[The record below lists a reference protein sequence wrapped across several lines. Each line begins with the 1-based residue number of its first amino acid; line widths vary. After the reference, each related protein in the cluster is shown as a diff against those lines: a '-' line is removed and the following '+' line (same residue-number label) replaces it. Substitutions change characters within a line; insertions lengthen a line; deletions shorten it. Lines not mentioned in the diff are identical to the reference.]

1 MSRPDIPVTISGDSK
16 GFEASLARIRALTK
30 STALDV
36 VGSIGRIK
44 SLAGGVAGVVAG
56 IVSASTVAVVRDAA
70 SAIAAVGDEARRAGL
85 DVKSFQELKF
95 VAEQNRVGVDALTD
109 GIKELNLR
117 ADEFILTGSGSASE
131 AFKRLGLGADD
142 LKKKLKDPSALF
154 TEIIGKLQHFD
165 KAAQIRIMDEVFGG
179 TGGEQF
185 VQLIEA
191 GEAGIRDQ
199 IKAANDLGL
208 VLDEQLIKKAAEVD
222 RKFNLIATTV
232 GVKLKSAVVSAAD
245 SLAEFIDGFR
255 EYQNQRSGTLRN
267 RQAEIGLKVLDLE
280 NKILETKERQTA
292 ETEKLSDVAK
302 SLGFENS
309 KNTAAAGVTGQVDG
323 LKSQIAELKAEE
335 AKIVDALNDRV
346 DRMDRTAEKTWTPPV
361 IPSDDGKGK
370 GRRSDAERA
379 AEKEKKAIDDVIQ
392 SLRDELAVMG
402 LTDIERER
410 TIALREA
417 GVAYASKEGQEISN
431 LIDQKYR
438 QLAAEEELIDSQE
451 RMRDAA
457 QRMGDTLDD
466 QLMRVIDGTFDAKD
480 AIAALLTEVIN
491 VKTNGKGLFGSLF
504 DALSGGFGGSN
515 KGLFSSSF
523 VPNTTLGAFL
533 TGGAR
538 AGGGDVSPGRIYRV
552 NEYEDEFMVPTNHG
566 RIIAPSKLQGAADG
580 GAADGGRSLVQLE
593 LSQDLVAKILEQA
606 SGQTVQLIKR
616 NEAARANVRQNGG
629 EY

>member
-70 SAIAAVGDEARRAGL
+70 SAIASVGDEARRAGL

-131 AFKRLGLGADD
+131 AFKRLGLSADN

-154 TEIIGKLQHFD
+154 TEIIGKLQQFD

-185 VQLIEA
+185 VQLIDA

-255 EYQNQRSGTLRN
+255 DYQNQRSSTLKN

-280 NKILETKERQTA
+280 NKILETKEKQTA

-309 KNTAAAGVTGQVDG
+309 KNTVAAGVTGQVDG
-323 LKSQIAELKAEE
+323 LKTQIAELKAEE

-346 DRMDRTAEKTWTPPV
+346 DRMNRTAEKTWTPPV
-361 IPSDDGKGK
+361 IPSDEGKAK
-370 GRRSDAERA
+370 GTRSKAERA
-379 AEKEKKAIDDVIQ
+379 AEKEKQAIENVIQ

-410 TIALREA
+410 AIALREA
-417 GVAYASKEGQEISN
+417 GVTATSKEGQEISK

-438 QLAAEEELIDSQE
+438 QMAAEEELIDQQD

-457 QRMGDTLDD
+457 QRVGDTLDD
-466 QLMRVIDGTFDAKD
+466 QLTRIVDGTFDAKE
-480 AIAALLTEVIN
+480 ALAALLTELIN
-491 VKTNGKGLFGSLF
+491 VQTNGKGLFGSLF
-504 DALSGGFGGSN
+504 EAFSGGFGGGG
-515 KGLFSSSF
+515 KGLFSPSF
-523 VPNTTLGAFL
+523 VPNTTLGDFL

-552 NEYEDEFMVPTNHG
+552 NEYEEEFMVPTNHG
-566 RIIAPSKLQGAADG
+566 RIIAPSKLPSAGAGAAD
-580 GAADGGRSLVQLE
+580 AGRSVVQIE
-593 LSQDLVAKILEQA
+593 LSEDLVAKILQQA
-606 SGQTVQLIKR
+606 SGQTVQLMKR
-616 NEAARANVRQNGG
+616 NEAARENIRQNGG
-629 EY
+629 DY

>member
-131 AFKRLGLGADD
+131 AFKRLGLSADD
-142 LKKKLKDPSALF
+142 IKKKLKDPSALF

-255 EYQNQRSGTLRN
+255 DYQNQRSSTLRN

-292 ETEKLSDVAK
+292 ETEKLSAVAK
-302 SLGFENS
+302 NLGFENS
-309 KNTAAAGVTGQVDG
+309 KNLLAAGVTGQVDG
-323 LKSQIAELKAEE
+323 LKTQIAELKAEE

-346 DRMDRTAEKTWTPPV
+346 DRMNRTAEKTWTPPV

-370 GRRSDAERA
+370 GKRSDAERA
-379 AEKEKKAIDDVIQ
+379 AEKEKKAIDEVIQ

-417 GVAYASKEGQEISN
+417 GVTYASKEGQEISN

-466 QLMRVIDGTFDAKD
+466 QLLRAIDGTFDLKEAL
-480 AIAALLTEVIN
+480 AAVLTEVIN

-504 DALSGGFGGSN
+504 EALSGGFGGGA

-566 RIIAPSKLQGAADG
+566 RIIAPSKLQGERG
-580 GAADGGRSLVQLE
+580 NGAADGGRSVVQIE
-593 LSQDLVAKILEQA
+593 LSEDLVAKILQQA
-606 SGQTVQLIKR
+606 SGQTVQLMKR
-616 NEAARANVRQNGG
+616 NEAARTTLRQNGG
-629 EY
+629 DY

>member
-16 GFEASLARIRALTK
+16 GFEASLARIRAMTK
-30 STALDV
+30 STATDV
-36 VGSIGRIK
+36 LASFDRIK
-44 SLAGGVAGVVAG
+44 GLAGGAAGIVAG

-117 ADEFILTGSGSASE
+117 ADEFISTGSGSSAE
-131 AFKRLGLGADD
+131 AFKRLGLSADD

-154 TEIIGKLQHFD
+154 TEIIGKLQQFD
-165 KAAQIRIMDEVFGG
+165 KAAQIRILDEVFGG

-255 EYQNQRSGTLRN
+255 DYQNQRSSTLRN

-280 NKILETKERQTA
+280 NKILETKEKQTA

-302 SLGFENS
+302 NLGFENS
-309 KNTAAAGVTGQVDG
+309 KNIVAAGVTGQVDG
-323 LKSQIAELKAEE
+323 LKKQIADLKSEE

-346 DRMDRTAEKTWTPPV
+346 DRMNRTAEKTWTPPV
-361 IPSDDGKGK
+361 IPSDDGKEK
-370 GRRSDAERA
+370 GGRSKAASA

-417 GVAYASKEGQEISN
+417 GVTFASKEGQEISK

-438 QLAAEEELIDSQE
+438 QMAAEEELIDQQD

-457 QRMGDTLDD
+457 QRVGDTLDD
-466 QLMRVIDGTFDAKD
+466 QLTRIVDGTFDAKE
-480 AIAALLTEVIN
+480 ALAALLTELIN
-491 VKTNGKGLFGSLF
+491 VHTNGKGLFGSLF
-504 DALSGGFGGSN
+504 EAFSGGFGGGG
-515 KGLFSSSF
+515 KGLFSPKF
-523 VPNTTLGAFL
+523 VPNSTLGDFL

-552 NEYEDEFMVPTNHG
+552 NEYEEEFFSPSQHG
-566 RIIAPSKLQGAADG
+566 RIIAPSKIRDAGNGG
-580 GAADGGRSLVQLE
+580 GADDRTVIQLE
-593 LSQDLVAKILEQA
+593 LSEDLVAKILQQA
-606 SGQTVQLIKR
+606 SGQTVQLMKR
-616 NEAARANVRQNGG
+616 NEAARQNIHQNGG
-629 EY
+629 DY

>member
-16 GFEASLARIRALTK
+16 GFEASLARIRAMTK
-30 STALDV
+30 STATDV
-36 VGSIGRIK
+36 LASFNRIK
-44 SLAGGVAGVVAG
+44 GLAGGAAGIVAGV
-56 IVSASTVAVVRDAA
+56 VSASTVAVVRDAA
-70 SAIAAVGDEARRAGL
+70 SAIASVGDEARRAGL

-117 ADEFILTGSGSASE
+117 ADEFISTGSGSSAE
-131 AFKRLGLGADD
+131 AFKRLGLSADD

-154 TEIIGKLQHFD
+154 TEIIGKLQQFD
-165 KAAQIRIMDEVFGG
+165 KAAQIRILDEVFGG

-255 EYQNQRSGTLRN
+255 DYQNQRSSTLRN

-280 NKILETKERQTA
+280 NKILETKEKQTA

-302 SLGFENS
+302 NLGFESS
-309 KNTAAAGVTGQVDG
+309 KNIVAAGVTGQVDG
-323 LKSQIAELKAEE
+323 LKKQIADLKSEE

-346 DRMDRTAEKTWTPPV
+346 DRMNRTAEKTWTPPV

-370 GRRSDAERA
+370 GGRSKAATA

-417 GVAYASKEGQEISN
+417 GVTFASKEGQEISK

-438 QLAAEEELIDSQE
+438 QMAAEEELIDQQD

-457 QRMGDTLDD
+457 QRVGDTLDD
-466 QLMRVIDGTFDAKD
+466 QLTRIVDGTFDAKE
-480 AIAALLTEVIN
+480 ALAALLTELIN
-491 VKTNGKGLFGSLF
+491 VQTNGKGLFGSLF
-504 DALSGGFGGSN
+504 EAFSGGFGGGG
-515 KGLFSSSF
+515 KGLFSPKF
-523 VPNTTLGAFL
+523 VPNTTLGDFL

-552 NEYEDEFMVPTNHG
+552 NEYEEEFFSPSQHG
-566 RIIAPSKLQGAADG
+566 RIFAPSKLRDG
-580 GAADGGRSLVQLE
+580 GTGGDGGGTTVIQIE
-593 LSQDLVAKILEQA
+593 LSQELKAQILKEA
-606 SGQTVQLIKR
+606 RGQTVQIVKG
-616 NEAARANVRQNGG
+616 NEAARANIRENGG

>member
-255 EYQNQRSGTLRN
+255 DYQNQRSGTLRN

-280 NKILETKERQTA
+280 NKILETKEKQTT

-309 KNTAAAGVTGQVDG
+309 KNTIAAGVTGQVDG
-323 LKSQIAELKAEE
+323 LKTQIAELKAEE

-370 GRRSDAERA
+370 GSRSRAEREA
-379 AEKEKKAIDDVIQ
+379 QKEKKAIDDVIQ

-410 TIALREA
+410 MIALREA
-417 GVAYASKEGQEISN
+417 GVTYASKEGQEISK
-431 LIDQKYR
+431 LIDKKY
-438 QLAAEEELIDSQE
+438 QQMAAEEQLIDSQE

-466 QLMRVIDGTFDAKD
+466 QLMRIIDGTFDAKD
-480 AIAALLTEVIN
+480 AIAALLTELIN
-491 VKTNGKGLFGSLF
+491 VQTNGKGLFGSLF
-504 DALSGGFGGSN
+504 EAFSGGFGGGS

-566 RIIAPSKLQGAADG
+566 RIIAPSKLQGEG
-580 GAADGGRSLVQLE
+580 GSGAADGGRSVVQIE
-593 LSQDLVAKILEQA
+593 LSEDLVAKILQQA
-606 SGQTVQLIKR
+606 SGQTVQLMKR
-616 NEAARANVRQNGG
+616 NEAARANIRQNGG